1 MSLVDLIRKRTNSDS
16 ATAIPAIFATH
27 HKDEEAPVARIATVA
42 VANPQ
47 TGHVDPLPV
56 GALLGANGAGNPP
69 AANDEVFLDW
79 HALDEEYQLHHVN
92 CSTCIAAGKGYGQR
106 CDTGADLWRKYDT
119 APVPFDYKKR
129 KLVVNAGSNR

>member
-16 ATAIPAIFATH
+16 ATAIPAIFATQQG
-27 HKDEEAPVARIATVA
+27 ERGATVARIATVA

-92 CSTCIAAGKGYGQR
+92 CSPCIAAGKGYGQ
-106 CDTGADLWRKYDT
+106 LY
-119 APVPFDYKKR
+119 
-129 KLVVNAGSNR
+129 

>member
-47 TGHVDPLPV
+47 TGHVNPLPV
-56 GALLGANGAGNPP
+56 GALLGATGADNPP
-69 AANDEVFLDW
+69 AANDEVLLDW
-79 HALDEEYQLHHVN
+79 HSLDEEYQLHHVN